1 MSSYKAEYIRYMQ
14 ENGIKY
20 RDIDEVAVGVTYDAD
35 NLNSVDV
42 IVIFDK
48 DGKNYVSLN
57 SWSIG
62 SFTDETF
69 AKGIITC
76 NEMNAQYRW
85 CKFFLNGDKKVTV
98 QIDTVVQPDTCG
110 EVLAELVRRVVHISD
125 EAYPSFMKARWA

>member
-1 MSSYKAEYIRYMQ
+1 MESYKTEYMSYMD

-20 RDIDEVAVGVTYDAD
+20 REIDEVAVGVTYDTD
-35 NLNSVDV
+35 NMNSVDV
-42 IVIFDK
+42 VVIFDG

-62 SFTDETF
+62 AFNDENY

-85 CKFFLNGDKKVTV
+85 CKFYLNSDKKVTV
-98 QIDTVVQPDTCG
+98 QIDAVVQHGTCG
-110 EVLAELVRRVVHISD
+110 EELAELVRRIVHISD